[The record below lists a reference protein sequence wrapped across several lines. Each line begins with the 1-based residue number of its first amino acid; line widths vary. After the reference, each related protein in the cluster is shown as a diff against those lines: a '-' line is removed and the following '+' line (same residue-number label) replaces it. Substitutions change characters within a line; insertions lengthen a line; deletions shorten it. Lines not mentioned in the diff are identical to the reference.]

1 MALLERRKEIG
12 CRWVYTIKTTPEGK
26 FEKAK
31 AQIVAQ
37 GFTQRPGMDYYKVTS
52 PVIKFDSLRVLLSI
66 ANHMNWEIHMMDI
79 KGAYLNSDLNK
90 EIYMCQ
96 PEGFDDGSRCV
107 LRLRCALYGLKQSG

>member
-1 MALLERRKEIG
+1 M
-12 CRWVYTIKTTPEGK
+12 PEGE

-37 GFTQRPGMDYYKVTS
+37 GFTQCPGMDYFEVTA
-52 PVIKFDSLRVLLSI
+52 PIIKFDSLRVLLSI
-66 ANHMNWEIHMMDI
+66 SNHMNWEIHMMDI
-79 KGAYLNSDLNK
+79 KEAYLNSELDE

-107 LRLRCALYGLKQSG
+107 LKLRHALYGLKQSGQA